1 MLLGEAERLKE
12 LGTDLQ
18 LPTNDLEYRQLPLA
32 GQSEDCR
39 YRQSEDC
46 RYRQSEDC
54 RYRQSEG
61 CSSRQQPAYQRSAA
75 QGIRQRLM
83 LNSRIQGS
91 VLSYLGLLYNM
102 IGEYIM

>member
-1 MLLGEAERLKE
+1 MLLREAERLKE

-32 GQSEDCR
+32 G
-39 YRQSEDC
+39 
-46 RYRQSEDC
+46 QSEDC